1 MKLKLASRNSRI
13 QPSATLAITAKA
25 NELKAKGI
33 DVVGFGA
40 GEPDFDTPDHIKN
53 AAKAA
58 LDKGQT
64 KYTPVGGT
72 KELKEAICAKF
83 KRDYNLEF
91 TPGEVLVSVGG
102 KHSLFNIFMA
112 LIEEGDEVIIP
123 APYWVSYPEMVAFC
137 GGTPICV
144 DTQESNGFCMTPA
157 ELEKAVT
164 PRTKIFVLNSPSN
177 PTGGMYTEDQIRAL
191 AKVLE
196 KHPDI
201 WVVSDDIYEKLIYDG
216 MKFFSIATISPEW
229 RERTVICNGMSKA
242 YSMTGWRI
250 GFTAAPKALTAAMDT
265 IQGQSTSNP
274 TSIAQAASV
283 AALNGDHSFL
293 TAWVAEFDKR
303 RQYIVGRLNSIPGIS
318 CFTPKGAFYA
328 FPNVKG
334 LIGRK
339 TPGGKVISNS
349 IDLAGYLIEE
359 HKVAVVP
366 GGPFGAEGFM
376 RLSYATSMEQIQKGL
391 DRIEAA
397 AKALK

>member
-1 MKLKLASRNSRI
+1 MKLKLATRNSRI

-40 GEPDFDTPDHIKN
+40 GEPDFDTPDHIKQ
-53 AAKAA
+53 AAKTA

-83 KRDYNLEF
+83 KRDYHLDY

-137 GGTPICV
+137 GGTPVCV
-144 DTQESNGFCMTPA
+144 DTQEANGFCMTPQ
-157 ELEKAVT
+157 ELEKAIT
-164 PRTKIFVLNSPSN
+164 PKTKIFVLNSPSN
-177 PTGGMYTEDQIRAL
+177 PTGGMYTEAQIRAL
-191 AKVLE
+191 AAVLD
-196 KHPDI
+196 KHPEI

-229 RERTVICNGMSKA
+229 KERTIICNGMSKA

-283 AALNGDHSFL
+283 AGLNGDHAFL
-293 TAWVAEFDKR
+293 TAWVGEFDKR
-303 RQYIVGRLNSIPGIS
+303 RKYIVERLNSIPGVS

-334 LIGRK
+334 MIGKK
-339 TPGGKVISNS
+339 TGSGKVIGNS

-366 GGPFGAEGFM
+366 GGPFGAEGYM
-376 RLSYATSMEQIQKGL
+376 RLSYATSMEQITKGL